1 MMSKHKTLAGM
12 VENNE
17 AKPQTSTNV
26 LVLLGEILH
35 WVLTA
40 DENIH
45 TGKLILNDMLQC
57 Q

>member
-1 MMSKHKTLAGM
+1 MSKHKMLAGI

-40 DENIH
+40 VENIH